1 MMVAEDRA
9 KVKFDFLDIMGALV
23 LIDQGSC
30 LRGVALDYWA

>member
-1 MMVAEDRA
+1 MGIEDHA
-9 KVKFDFLDIMGALV
+9 KVKFDFLGIEGALV